1 MAIELVTAAKKW
13 HKRWSTWLLGAAG
26 LLSSLQAFV
35 PGIQQY
41 MSPTA
46 YNITMIGLA
55 VLTFAAAQVK
65 QTGIS
70 GENQ

>member
-1 MAIELVTAAKKW
+1 MAIQLVPAAKKW
-13 HKRWSTWLLGAAG
+13 HNRWSTWLLGSAG

-41 MSPTA
+41 MPATA

-65 QTGIS
+65 QFDES
-70 GENQ
+70 GVGQ